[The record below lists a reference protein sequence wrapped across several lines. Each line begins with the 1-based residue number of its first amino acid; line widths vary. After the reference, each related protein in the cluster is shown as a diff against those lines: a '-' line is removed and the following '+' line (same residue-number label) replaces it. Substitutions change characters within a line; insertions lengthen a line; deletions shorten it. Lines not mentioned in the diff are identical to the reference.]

1 MKESKLF
8 DTSDIMSDK
17 RQRVLL
23 AWVVVD
29 GRIDKD
35 AVLNELKGLVDT
47 AGGETADVFI
57 QNRSVPDQA
66 TLFGSGKLKELALL
80 SESLDIDLIVFENN
94 LTPVQLRNIEREVK
108 NCRIIDRTALIL
120 DIFALHAKTAEGK
133 LQVELAQL
141 KYFYPRLSG
150 LNDNLSRQ
158 GGGIGTRGPG
168 ETKLETDKRYI
179 KNRIRLLNEKIKLL
193 EKHRKEL
200 HKQREKSDV
209 YTVVLVGYTNA
220 GKSSLLNALTS
231 SDVLVADRLFA
242 TLDPFSRKLDLG
254 NGTHVILVD
263 TVGFIRNIPTDLI
276 AAFKSTLEETVHAD
290 LIINVC
296 DASSPECELN
306 RQVTLNT
313 LNLLGA
319 KSDVITVYNKSDKI
333 DADVIKSEF
342 QNDTVFVSAKTGFG
356 LENLKNKIQSKLFQE
371 KIYCEFEIPYTK
383 AGEIAE
389 IRGKAQILKEIY
401 DTDKVII
408 KCDILKKYIPLY
420 EEFLITV

>member
-242 TLDPFSRKLDLG
+242 TALSFLAKTRSQG
-254 NGTHVILVD
+254 NGNTCD
-263 TVGFIRNIPTDLI
+263 TCRYRRI
-276 AAFKSTLEETVHAD
+276 
-290 LIINVC
+290 
-296 DASSPECELN
+296 
-306 RQVTLNT
+306 
-313 LNLLGA
+313 
-319 KSDVITVYNKSDKI
+319 Y
-333 DADVIKSEF
+333 
-342 QNDTVFVSAKTGFG
+342 
-356 LENLKNKIQSKLFQE
+356 QE
-371 KIYCEFEIPYTK
+371 YSY
-383 AGEIAE
+383 
-389 IRGKAQILKEIY
+389 
-401 DTDKVII
+401 
-408 KCDILKKYIPLY
+408 
-420 EEFLITV
+420 

>member
-296 DASSPECELN
+296 DASSPECESN
-306 RQVTLNT
+306 RQVTFNT

-420 EEFLITV
+420 EEFLKTV

>member
-80 SESLDIDLIVFENN
+80 SESLDINLIVFENN

-296 DASSPECELN
+296 DASSPECESN

-371 KIYCEFEIPYTK
+371 KIYCEFEIPYIK

-420 EEFLITV
+420 EEFLKTV

>member
-23 AWVVVD
+23 AWVAVD

-296 DASSPECELN
+296 DASSPECESN

-420 EEFLITV
+420 EEFLKTV

>member
-23 AWVVVD
+23 AWVVAD

-296 DASSPECELN
+296 DASSPECESN

-420 EEFLITV
+420 EEFLKTV

>member
-193 EKHRKEL
+193 EKHRKEF

-296 DASSPECELN
+296 DASSPECESN

-356 LENLKNKIQSKLFQE
+356 LENLKNKIQNKLFQE
-371 KIYCEFEIPYTK
+371 KKYCEFEIPYTK

-420 EEFLITV
+420 EEFLKTV

>member
-200 HKQREKSDV
+200 HKQRENSDV

-296 DASSPECELN
+296 DASSPECESN

-420 EEFLITV
+420 EEFLKTV

>member
-80 SESLDIDLIVFENN
+80 SELLDIDLIVFENN

-296 DASSPECELN
+296 DASSPECESN
-306 RQVTLNT
+306 RQVTFNT

>member
-179 KNRIRLLNEKIKLL
+179 KNRIHLLNEKIKLL

-296 DASSPECELN
+296 DASSPECESN

-420 EEFLITV
+420 EEFLKTV

>member
-296 DASSPECELN
+296 DAFSPECESN

-420 EEFLITV
+420 EEFLKTV

>member
-296 DASSPECELN
+296 DASSPECESN
-306 RQVTLNT
+306 WQVTLNT

-420 EEFLITV
+420 EEFLKTV

>member
-296 DASSPECELN
+296 DASSPECESN

-371 KIYCEFEIPYTK
+371 KIYCEFETPYTK

-420 EEFLITV
+420 EEFLKTV

>member
-200 HKQREKSDV
+200 HRQREKSDV

-254 NGTHVILVD
+254 NGTYVILVD

-296 DASSPECELN
+296 DASSPECESN

-420 EEFLITV
+420 EEFLKTV

>member
-80 SESLDIDLIVFENN
+80 SESLDIDLIVFQNN

-420 EEFLITV
+420 EEFLKTV

>member
-57 QNRSVPDQA
+57 QNRSLPDQA

-108 NCRIIDRTALIL
+108 KCRIIDRTALIL

-420 EEFLITV
+420 EEFLKTV

>member
-420 EEFLITV
+420 EEFLKTV

>member
-141 KYFYPRLSG
+141 KNFYPRLSG

-296 DASSPECELN
+296 DASSPECESN

-420 EEFLITV
+420 EEFLKTV

>member
-57 QNRSVPDQA
+57 QNRSVSDQA

-296 DASSPECELN
+296 DASSPECESN

-356 LENLKNKIQSKLFQE
+356 LENLKNKIQRKLFQE

-420 EEFLITV
+420 EEFLKTV

>member
-23 AWVVVD
+23 AWVAVD

-371 KIYCEFEIPYTK
+371 KIYCEFEFPYTK

-420 EEFLITV
+420 EEFLKTV

>member
-23 AWVVVD
+23 AWVAVD

-383 AGEIAE
+383 AGEIVE

-420 EEFLITV
+420 EEFLKTV

>member
-23 AWVVVD
+23 AWVAVD

-254 NGTHVILVD
+254 NGTNVILVD

-296 DASSPECELN
+296 DASSPECESN

-420 EEFLITV
+420 EEFLKTV

>member
-80 SESLDIDLIVFENN
+80 SKSLDIDLIVFENN

-296 DASSPECELN
+296 DASSPECESN

-420 EEFLITV
+420 EEFLKTV

>member
-23 AWVVVD
+23 AWVAVD

-420 EEFLITV
+420 EEFLKTV